1 MDQPSEEITRAT
13 FRNEL
18 LRSLPA
24 GVLET
29 VTATFAILIA
39 EKVFNASPEAKE
51 LALVGGRGG
60 LAASFAIVWVLAKFR
75 RPLNQLVA
83 WLNHAAGVCFG
94 VAAIFPDH
102 LWAFVAGCS
111 LGMFWF
117 GFQTP
122 LLTTIY
128 RENYPEAKRGQLYSL
143 SALTR
148 SASTILFAWVAGRWL
163 DADLSHY
170 RWLLWIF
177 SACSFIS
184 GWLLWK
190 IPCRH
195 MGLGSG
201 LGMEKAGLFR
211 AFRWLRLDPVFRL
224 FLVAYMILGL
234 GNLVMDAL
242 RTEFLVN
249 PAYGVKFSPSETAFQ
264 VALLTSVVP
273 MAFKLLS
280 AWPWGI
286 LFDRVSFIAV
296 RTLLNVLFALSIL
309 VFFLGPGYAWWW
321 AGAALLGLAYGGGNV
336 VWNLWVTKLTS
347 GDRVADYMSVHTFFT
362 GLRGLLAPVIAFR
375 CVGLLSFEHMAWIC
389 SGLIMAAT
397 ALMLPEWRHA
407 RERQK
412 PPLLEES

>member
-1 MDQPSEEITRAT
+1 MDQPSEAITKAT
-13 FRNEL
+13 FHNEL

-51 LALVGGRGG
+51 LALMGGRGG
-60 LAASFAIVWVLAKFR
+60 LAASFAVVWVLSKFR

-83 WLNHAAGVCFG
+83 WLNHAAGLCFTL
-94 VAAIFPDH
+94 AAVLPEH
-102 LWAFVAGCS
+102 LWAFVTGCS

-128 RENYPEAKRGQLYSL
+128 RENYPEARRGQLYSL

-148 SASTILFAWVAGRWL
+148 SASTIVFAWVAGKWL
-163 DADLSHY
+163 DANLDNY

-177 SACSFIS
+177 AACSFLS

-195 MGLGSG
+195 
-201 LGMEKAGLFR
+201 LGMGTERAGLFR

-224 FLVAYMILGL
+224 FLVAYMVLGL

-249 PAYGVKFSPSETAFQ
+249 PAYGVKFKPSEVAFQ

-273 MAFKLLS
+273 MVFKLLS

-286 LFDRVSFIAV
+286 LFDKVSFIAV

-309 VFFLGPGYAWWW
+309 VYFIGPSYAWWW
-321 AGAALLGLAYGGGNV
+321 AGAALLGLAFGGGNV
-336 VWNLWVTKLTS
+336 VWNLWVTKLAP
-347 GDRVADYMSVHTFFT
+347 GDRVADYMSVHTFLT
-362 GLRGLLAPVIAFR
+362 GLRGLVAPVIAFR
-375 CVGLLSFEHMAWIC
+375 CTGLLSIEHLAWIC
-389 SGLIMAAT
+389 AGLILFST
-397 ALMLPEWRHA
+397 LLMLPEWRNA
-407 RERQK
+407 RASQEP
-412 PPLLEES
+412 PPLEET

>member
-1 MDQPSEEITRAT
+1 MESPSEAVTQAT

-18 LRSLPA
+18 LRSIPA

-39 EKVFNASPEAKE
+39 EKVFQASPQAKE
-51 LALVGGRGG
+51 LALMGGRGG
-60 LAASFAIVWVLAKFR
+60 LAASFAVVWVLSKFR

-83 WLNHAAGVCFG
+83 WLNHAAGACF
-94 VAAIFPDH
+94 VLSALLPEH

-128 RENYPEAKRGQLYSL
+128 RENYPEARRGRLYSL
-143 SALTR
+143 SALSR
-148 SASTILFAWVAGRWL
+148 SAATILFAWAAGKWL
-163 DADLSHY
+163 DADLDNY

-177 SACSFIS
+177 AGCSFVS
-184 GWLLWK
+184 GWLLWQ

-195 MGLGSG
+195 VGMGT
-201 LGMEKAGLFR
+201 EKAGLFR

-224 FLVAYMILGL
+224 FLIAYMVLGL

-249 PAYGVKFSPSETAFQ
+249 PAYGVKFKPSEVAFQ
-264 VALLTSVVP
+264 VAMLTSVVP
-273 MAFKLLS
+273 MVFKLVS
-280 AWPWGI
+280 AWPWGV
-286 LFDRVSFIAV
+286 LFDKVSFITV
-296 RTLLNVLFALSIL
+296 RTLLNILFALSI
-309 VFFLGPGYAWWW
+309 VVYFIGPSYAWWW

-336 VWNLWVTKLTS
+336 VWNLWVTKLAP
-347 GDRVADYMSVHTFFT
+347 GDRVADYMSVHTFLT
-362 GLRGLLAPVIAFR
+362 GLRGLIAPVIAFR
-375 CVGLLSFEHMAWIC
+375 LVGLLDIASLAWIC
-389 SGLIMAAT
+389 AAMIVFSTFLI
-397 ALMLPEWRHA
+397 LPEWRNA
-407 RERQK
+407 RAKEEP
-412 PPLLEES
+412 PPLEET

>member
-1 MDQPSEEITRAT
+1 MDQPSEAVTKAT
-13 FRNEL
+13 FRNEV

-39 EKVFNASPEAKE
+39 EKVFRASPEAKE
-51 LALVGGRGG
+51 LALMGGRGG
-60 LAASFAIVWVLAKFR
+60 LAASFAVVWVLSKFR

-83 WLNHAAGVCFG
+83 WLNHAAGVSFML
-94 VAAIFPDH
+94 AAMMPEQ
-102 LWAFVAGCS
+102 LWAFVTGCS

-128 RENYPEAKRGQLYSL
+128 RENYPEARRGQLYSL

-148 SASTILFAWVAGRWL
+148 SASTIVFAWVAGRWL
-163 DADLSHY
+163 DANLDNY

-177 SACSFIS
+177 AGCSFLS

-195 MGLGSG
+195 HSMSG
-201 LGMEKAGLFR
+201 EKAGLFR

-224 FLVAYMILGL
+224 FLIAYMILGL

-249 PAYGVKFSPSETAFQ
+249 PAYGVKFKPSEVAFQ
-264 VALLTSVVP
+264 VAMLTSVVP
-273 MAFKLLS
+273 MVFKLLS

-296 RTLLNVLFALSIL
+296 RTLLNALFALSIL
-309 VFFLGPGYAWWW
+309 VYFLGPSYAWWW
-321 AGAALLGLAYGGGNV
+321 CGAALLGLAFGGGNV
-336 VWNLWVTKLTS
+336 VWNLWVTKLAP
-347 GDRVADYMSVHTFFT
+347 GDRVADYMSVHTFLT
-362 GLRGLLAPVIAFR
+362 GLRGLVAPVIAFR
-375 CVGLLSFEHMAWIC
+375 CAGVLRIEHLAWGC
-389 SGLIMAAT
+389 AGLIVLST
-397 ALMLPEWRHA
+397 LLMLPEWRNTRA
-407 RERQK
+407 AQK
-412 PPLLEES
+412 PPPLEET

>member
-1 MDQPSEEITRAT
+1 MEQPSEAITRAT

-39 EKVFNASPEAKE
+39 EKVFHASPEAKE

-60 LAASFAIVWVLAKFR
+60 LAASFAVVWVLSKFR

-83 WLNHAAGVCFG
+83 WLNHAAGLCFG
-94 VAAIFPDH
+94 VAAFFPEQM
-102 LWAFVAGCS
+102 WAFVAGCS

-128 RENYPEAKRGQLYSL
+128 RDNYPEARRGQLYSL

-148 SASTILFAWVAGRWL
+148 SASTIVFAWVAGKWL
-163 DADLSHY
+163 DADLSNY

-177 SACSFIS
+177 SACSFLC

-195 MGLGSG
+195 
-201 LGMEKAGLFR
+201 LGMGTEKVGLFR

-224 FLVAYMILGL
+224 FLIAYMILGL

-249 PAYGVKFSPSETAFQ
+249 AAYGTKFQPSEIAFQ

-273 MAFKLLS
+273 MVFKLLS

-286 LFDRVSFIAV
+286 LFDKVSFIAV
-296 RTLLNVLFALSIL
+296 RSLLNALFALSIL
-309 VFFLGPGYAWWW
+309 VYFIGPSYAWWW

-336 VWNLWVTKLTS
+336 VWNLWVTKLAP

-362 GLRGLLAPVIAFR
+362 GLRGLVAPVIAFR
-375 CVGLLSFEHMAWIC
+375 SVGLLSIEHMAWVC
-389 SGLIMAAT
+389 TGLIGAAT
-397 ALMLPEWRHA
+397 LLMLPEWRNA
-407 RERQK
+407 RAAQE
-412 PPLLEES
+412 PPPLEES

>member
-1 MDQPSEEITRAT
+1 MEQPSAAVTRAT

-39 EKVFNASPEAKE
+39 EKVFNASAEAKE

-60 LAASFAIVWVLAKFR
+60 LAASFAVVWVLSKFR

-94 VAAIFPDH
+94 VAAFFPGH

-128 RENYPEAKRGQLYSL
+128 RDNYPEARRGQLYSL

-148 SASTILFAWVAGRWL
+148 SASTILFAWVAGKWL
-163 DADLSHY
+163 DADLSNY
-170 RWLLWIF
+170 RWMLWIF
-177 SACSFIS
+177 SACSFLS

-195 MGLGSG
+195 
-201 LGMEKAGLFR
+201 LGMGTERAGLFR
-211 AFRWLRLDPVFRL
+211 AFRWLRLDPIFRL
-224 FLVAYMILGL
+224 FLIAYMILGL

-249 PAYGVKFSPSETAFQ
+249 AAYGVKFKPSEVAFQ
-264 VALLTSVVP
+264 VAVLTSVVP
-273 MAFKLLS
+273 MVFKLVS

-286 LFDRVSFIAV
+286 LFDKVSFIAV
-296 RTLLNVLFALSIL
+296 RTLLNALFALSIL
-309 VFFLGPGYAWWW
+309 VFFNGPSYAWWW

-336 VWNLWVTKLTS
+336 VWNLWVTKLAP
-347 GDRVADYMSVHTFFT
+347 GDRVAEYMSVHTFFT
-362 GLRGLLAPVIAFR
+362 GLRGMVAPFIAFR
-375 CVGLLSFEHMAWIC
+375 CVGLISIEQLAWTC
-389 SGLIMAAT
+389 AGLIGAAT
-397 ALMLPEWRHA
+397 LLMLPEWRSA
-407 RERQK
+407 RAAQEP
-412 PPLLEES
+412 PPLEET

>member
-1 MDQPSEEITRAT
+1 MEQPSEGVIRAT

-51 LALVGGRGG
+51 LALMGGRGG
-60 LAASFAIVWVLAKFR
+60 LAASFAVVWVLSKFR
-75 RPLNQLVA
+75 RPLNQLLA
-83 WLNHAAGVCFG
+83 WLNHAAGLCFMLS
-94 VAAIFPDH
+94 ALLPDQ

-122 LLTTIY
+122 LLTIIY
-128 RENYPEAKRGQLYSL
+128 RDNYPEARRGQLYSL

-148 SASTILFAWVAGRWL
+148 SAATIVFAWVAGKWL
-163 DADLSHY
+163 DADLENY

-177 SACSFIS
+177 AACSFAS

-190 IPCRH
+190 IPCRQVG
-195 MGLGSG
+195 MGDQ
-201 LGMEKAGLFR
+201 KVGLFH

-224 FLVAYMILGL
+224 FLVAYMVLGL

-249 PAYGVKFSPSETAFQ
+249 PAYGVKFKPSEVAFQ

-286 LFDRVSFIAV
+286 LFDRVSFITV
-296 RTLLNVLFALSIL
+296 RTLLNALFALSIL
-309 VFFLGPGYAWWW
+309 VFFVGPSYPWWW
-321 AGAALLGLAYGGGNV
+321 AGAALLGLAFGGGNV
-336 VWNLWVTKLTS
+336 VWNLWVTKLAP
-347 GDRVADYMSVHTFFT
+347 GDRVADYMSVHTFLT
-362 GLRGLLAPVIAFR
+362 GLRGLAAPVIAFR
-375 CVGLLSFEHMAWIC
+375 FVGLISIEHMAWGC
-389 SGLIMAAT
+389 AALIAFST
-397 ALMLPEWRHA
+397 LLMLPEWRNSRA
-407 RERQK
+407 AEEP
-412 PPLLEES
+412 PPLEET

>member
-1 MDQPSEEITRAT
+1 MDHPSEAITRAT

-51 LALVGGRGG
+51 LALMGGRGG
-60 LAASFAIVWVLAKFR
+60 LTASFAVVWVLSKFR

-83 WLNHAAGVCFG
+83 WLNHAAGICF
-94 VAAIFPDH
+94 AISAFFPDH

-128 RENYPEAKRGQLYSL
+128 RENYPEARRGQLYSL

-148 SASTILFAWVAGRWL
+148 SAATIIFAWVAGKWL
-163 DADLSHY
+163 DADLDNY

-177 SACSFIS
+177 AGCSFIS

-195 MGLGSG
+195 VGMGT
-201 LGMEKAGLFR
+201 EKAGLFR
-211 AFRWLRLDPVFRL
+211 AFRWVRLDPVFRL

-249 PAYGVKFSPSETAFQ
+249 PAYGVKFKPSEVAFQ

-273 MAFKLLS
+273 MVFKLLS

-296 RTLLNVLFALSIL
+296 RTLLNALFVLSIL
-309 VFFLGPGYAWWW
+309 VYFIGPSYAWWW

-336 VWNLWVTKLTS
+336 VWNLWVTKLAP
-347 GDRVADYMSVHTFFT
+347 GDRVADYMSVHTFLT
-362 GLRGLLAPVIAFR
+362 GLRGLVAPMIAFR
-375 CVGLLSFEHMAWIC
+375 FVGLLTIEHLAWIC
-389 SGLIMAAT
+389 SALIAFST
-397 ALMLPEWRHA
+397 LLMLPEWRNA
-407 RERQK
+407 RAAEE
-412 PPLLEES
+412 PPPLEES

>member
-1 MDQPSEEITRAT
+1 MDQPSEAITRAT

-18 LRSLPA
+18 LRSLPV
-24 GVLET
+24 GILET

-39 EKVFNASPEAKE
+39 EKVWHASPQAKE
-51 LALVGGRGG
+51 LALMGGRGG
-60 LAASFAIVWVLAKFR
+60 LAASFAVVWVLSKFR

-83 WLNHAAGVCFG
+83 WLNHAAGLCFL
-94 VAAIFPDH
+94 VSALLPEH

-122 LLTTIY
+122 LLTAIY
-128 RENYPEAKRGQLYSL
+128 RDNYPEARRGQLYSL

-148 SASTILFAWVAGRWL
+148 SAATIVFAWGAGKWL
-163 DADLSHY
+163 DEDLENY

-177 SACSFIS
+177 ALSSFAS

-195 MGLGSG
+195 IGMGT
-201 LGMEKAGLFR
+201 EKVSFFQ

-224 FLVAYMILGL
+224 FLVAYMVLGL

-249 PAYGVKFSPSETAFQ
+249 PAYGVKFKPSEIAFQ

-273 MAFKLLS
+273 MVFKLLS

-286 LFDRVSFIAV
+286 LFDRVNFITV
-296 RTLLNVLFALSIL
+296 RTLLNALFALSIL
-309 VFFLGPGYAWWW
+309 VYFIGPSYAWWW

-336 VWNLWVTKLTS
+336 VWNLWVTKLAPA
-347 GDRVADYMSVHTFFT
+347 DRVADYMSVHTFLT
-362 GLRGLLAPVIAFR
+362 GMRGLMAPVIAFR
-375 CVGLLSFEHMAWIC
+375 VTGLLSIEAMAWIC
-389 SGLIMAAT
+389 SGLIAFST
-397 ALMLPEWRHA
+397 LLMLPEWRNSRA
-407 RERQK
+407 AEE
-412 PPLLEES
+412 PPPLEES

>member
-1 MDQPSEEITRAT
+1 MDQPTEAVTRAT

-39 EKVFNASPEAKE
+39 ERVFRASPEAKE
-51 LALVGGRGG
+51 LALMGGRGG
-60 LAASFAIVWVLAKFR
+60 LAASFAVVWVLSKFR

-83 WLNHAAGVCFG
+83 WLNHAAGCSFM
-94 VAAIFPDH
+94 VAALMPEQ
-102 LWAFVAGCS
+102 LWAFVTGCS

-128 RENYPEAKRGQLYSL
+128 RENYPEARRGQLYSL

-163 DADLSHY
+163 DANLENY

-177 SACSFIS
+177 AACSFLS
-184 GWLLWK
+184 GWLLWR

-195 MGLGSG
+195 TGMGT
-201 LGMEKAGLFR
+201 EKAGLFR

-224 FLVAYMILGL
+224 FLIAYMILGL

-249 PAYGVKFSPSETAFQ
+249 PAYGVKFKPSEVAFQ
-264 VALLTSVVP
+264 VAMLTSVVP
-273 MAFKLLS
+273 MVFKLLS

-286 LFDRVSFIAV
+286 LFDKVSFIAV
-296 RTLLNVLFALSIL
+296 RTLLNGLFALSIL
-309 VFFLGPGYAWWW
+309 VYFLGPSYGWWW
-321 AGAALLGLAYGGGNV
+321 VGAALLGLAFGGGNV
-336 VWNLWVTKLTS
+336 VWNLWVTKLAS
-347 GDRVADYMSVHTFFT
+347 GDRVADYMSVHTFLT
-362 GLRGLLAPVIAFR
+362 GLRGLVAPVIAFR
-375 CVGLLSFEHMAWIC
+375 CAGLLSIEHMAWGC
-389 SGLIMAAT
+389 AGLILLST
-397 ALMLPEWRHA
+397 LLMLPEWRNTRA
-407 RERQK
+407 AQK
-412 PPLLEES
+412 PPPLEET

>member
-1 MDQPSEEITRAT
+1 
-13 FRNEL
+13 
-18 LRSLPA
+18 
-24 GVLET
+24 

-51 LALVGGRGG
+51 LALMGGRGG
-60 LAASFAIVWVLAKFR
+60 LAASFAVVWVLSKFR

-83 WLNHAAGVCFG
+83 WLNHAAGLCFSL
-94 VAAIFPDH
+94 AALLPEH

-128 RENYPEAKRGQLYSL
+128 RENYPEARRGQLYSL

-148 SASTILFAWVAGRWL
+148 SASTIVFAWVAGKWL
-163 DADLSHY
+163 DANLDNY

-177 SACSFIS
+177 AACSFLS
-184 GWLLWK
+184 GWLLWR

-195 MGLGSG
+195 
-201 LGMEKAGLFR
+201 LGMGSEKAGLFQ

-224 FLVAYMILGL
+224 FLIAYMILGL

-249 PAYGVKFSPSETAFQ
+249 PVHGVKFKPSEIAFQ

-273 MAFKLLS
+273 MVFKLLS

-286 LFDRVSFIAV
+286 LFDKVSFIAV

-309 VFFLGPGYAWWW
+309 VYFIGPSYAWWW
-321 AGAALLGLAYGGGNV
+321 AGAALLGLAFGGGNV
-336 VWNLWVTKLTS
+336 VWNLWVTKLAP
-347 GDRVADYMSVHTFFT
+347 GDRVADYMSVHTFLT
-362 GLRGLLAPVIAFR
+362 GLRGLVAPVIAFR
-375 CVGLLSFEHMAWIC
+375 CTGLLSIEHLAWIC
-389 SGLIMAAT
+389 AALILFST
-397 ALMLPEWRHA
+397 LLMLPEWRNA
-407 RERQK
+407 RASQE
-412 PPLLEES
+412 PPPLEES

>member
-1 MDQPSEEITRAT
+1 MDQPSEAITKAT

-51 LALVGGRGG
+51 LALMGGRGG
-60 LAASFAIVWVLAKFR
+60 LAASFAVVWVLSKFR

-83 WLNHAAGVCFG
+83 WLNHAAGLCFTL
-94 VAAIFPDH
+94 AALLPEH
-102 LWAFVAGCS
+102 LWAFVTGCS

-128 RENYPEAKRGQLYSL
+128 RENYPEARRGQLYSL

-148 SASTILFAWVAGRWL
+148 SASTIVFAWVAGKWL
-163 DADLSHY
+163 DANLDNY

-177 SACSFIS
+177 AACSFLS

-195 MGLGSG
+195 VGMGN
-201 LGMEKAGLFR
+201 EKAGLFQ

-224 FLVAYMILGL
+224 FLIAYMILGL

-249 PAYGVKFSPSETAFQ
+249 PAYGVKFKPSEVAFQ

-286 LFDRVSFIAV
+286 LFDKVSFIAV

-309 VFFLGPGYAWWW
+309 VYFIGPSYAWWW
-321 AGAALLGLAYGGGNV
+321 AGAALLGLAFGGGNV
-336 VWNLWVTKLTS
+336 VWNLWVTKLAP
-347 GDRVADYMSVHTFFT
+347 GDRVADYMSVHTFLT
-362 GLRGLLAPVIAFR
+362 GLRGLVAPVIAFR
-375 CVGLLSFEHMAWIC
+375 CTGLLSIEHLAWIC
-389 SGLIMAAT
+389 AGLILFST
-397 ALMLPEWRHA
+397 LLMLPEWRNA
-407 RERQK
+407 RASQEP
-412 PPLLEES
+412 PPLEET

>member
-1 MDQPSEEITRAT
+1 MDQPTEAVTRAT

-39 EKVFNASPEAKE
+39 EKVFRASPEAKE
-51 LALVGGRGG
+51 LALMGGRGG
-60 LAASFAIVWVLAKFR
+60 LAASFAVVWLLSKFR

-83 WLNHAAGVCFG
+83 WLNHAAGFSFM
-94 VAAIFPDH
+94 VAALMPEQ
-102 LWAFVAGCS
+102 LWAFVTGCS

-128 RENYPEAKRGQLYSL
+128 RENYPEARRGQLYSL

-163 DADLSHY
+163 DANLENY

-177 SACSFIS
+177 AACSFLS

-195 MGLGSG
+195 TGMGT
-201 LGMEKAGLFR
+201 EKAGLFR

-224 FLVAYMILGL
+224 FLIAYMILGL

-249 PAYGVKFSPSETAFQ
+249 PAYGVKFKPSEVAFQ
-264 VALLTSVVP
+264 VAMLTSVVP
-273 MAFKLLS
+273 MVFKLLS

-286 LFDRVSFIAV
+286 LFDKVSFIAV
-296 RTLLNVLFALSIL
+296 RTLLNGLFALSIL
-309 VFFLGPGYAWWW
+309 VYFLGPSYGWWW
-321 AGAALLGLAYGGGNV
+321 VGAALLGLAFGGGNV
-336 VWNLWVTKLTS
+336 VWNLWVTKLAS
-347 GDRVADYMSVHTFFT
+347 GDRVADYMSVHTFLT
-362 GLRGLLAPVIAFR
+362 GLRGLVAPVIAFR
-375 CVGLLSFEHMAWIC
+375 CAGLLSIEHMAWGC
-389 SGLIMAAT
+389 AGLILLST
-397 ALMLPEWRHA
+397 LLMLPEWRNTRA
-407 RERQK
+407 AQK
-412 PPLLEES
+412 PPPLEET

>member
-1 MDQPSEEITRAT
+1 MDEPTEAITKAT

-51 LALVGGRGG
+51 LALMGGRGG
-60 LAASFAIVWVLAKFR
+60 LAASFAVVWVLSKFR

-83 WLNHAAGVCFG
+83 WLNHAAGLCFSL
-94 VAAIFPDH
+94 AALLPEH

-128 RENYPEAKRGQLYSL
+128 RENYPEARRGQLYSL

-148 SASTILFAWVAGRWL
+148 SASTIVFAWVAGKWL
-163 DADLSHY
+163 DANLDNY

-177 SACSFIS
+177 AACSFLS

-195 MGLGSG
+195 
-201 LGMEKAGLFR
+201 LGMGSEKAGLFQ

-224 FLVAYMILGL
+224 FLIAYMILGL

-249 PAYGVKFSPSETAFQ
+249 PVYGVKFKPSEVAFQ

-273 MAFKLLS
+273 MVFKLLS

-286 LFDRVSFIAV
+286 LFDKVSFVAV

-309 VFFLGPGYAWWW
+309 VYFIGPSYAWWW
-321 AGAALLGLAYGGGNV
+321 AGAALLGLAFGGGNV
-336 VWNLWVTKLTS
+336 VWNLWVTKLAP
-347 GDRVADYMSVHTFFT
+347 GDRVADYMSVHTFLT
-362 GLRGLLAPVIAFR
+362 GLRGLVAPVIAFR
-375 CVGLLSFEHMAWIC
+375 CTGLLSIEHLAWIC
-389 SGLIMAAT
+389 AALILFST
-397 ALMLPEWRHA
+397 LLMLPEWRNA
-407 RERQK
+407 RASQE
-412 PPLLEES
+412 PPPLEES

>member
-1 MDQPSEEITRAT
+1 MDQPSEAITKAT
-13 FRNEL
+13 FHNEL

-51 LALVGGRGG
+51 LALMGGRGG
-60 LAASFAIVWVLAKFR
+60 LAASFAVVWVLSKFR

-83 WLNHAAGVCFG
+83 WLNHAAGLCFTL
-94 VAAIFPDH
+94 AAVLPEH
-102 LWAFVAGCS
+102 LWAFVTGCS

-128 RENYPEAKRGQLYSL
+128 RENYPEARRGQLYSL

-148 SASTILFAWVAGRWL
+148 SASTIVFAWVAGKWL
-163 DADLSHY
+163 DANLDNY

-177 SACSFIS
+177 AACSFLS

-195 MGLGSG
+195 
-201 LGMEKAGLFR
+201 LGMGTERAGLFR

-224 FLVAYMILGL
+224 FLVAYMVLGL

-249 PAYGVKFSPSETAFQ
+249 PAYGVKFKPSEVAFQ

-273 MAFKLLS
+273 MVFKLLS

-286 LFDRVSFIAV
+286 LFDKVSFIAV

-309 VFFLGPGYAWWW
+309 VYFIGPSYAWWW
-321 AGAALLGLAYGGGNV
+321 AGAALLGLAFGGGNV
-336 VWNLWVTKLTS
+336 VWNLWVTKLAP
-347 GDRVADYMSVHTFFT
+347 GDRVADYMSVHTFLT
-362 GLRGLLAPVIAFR
+362 GLRGLVAPVIAFR
-375 CVGLLSFEHMAWIC
+375 CAGLLSIEHMAWVC
-389 SGLIMAAT
+389 AGLILFST
-397 ALMLPEWRHA
+397 LLMLPEWRNTRA
-407 RERQK
+407 SQEP
-412 PPLLEES
+412 PPLEET